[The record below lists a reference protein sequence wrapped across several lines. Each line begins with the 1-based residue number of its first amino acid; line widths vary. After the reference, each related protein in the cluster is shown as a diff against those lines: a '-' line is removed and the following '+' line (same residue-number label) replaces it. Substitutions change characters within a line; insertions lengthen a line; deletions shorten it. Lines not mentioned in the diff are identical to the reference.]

1 MASGGGAAVNGLF
14 IGGGMIIA
22 VDCSAAKLAD
32 RAVAAAAAAAGKV
45 PAS

>member
-22 VDCSAAKLAD
+22 VDVNAARLAA
-32 RAVAAAAAAAGKV
+32 REVAATAAVKF